1 LIPVTKS
8 KREPSFHSERSI
20 HPYFGKFG
28 SGPRRG
34 LRRDEA
40 AAYVGLS
47 ARKFDQLVADGRMP
61 KGKRVDGCVVF
72 DIVAL
77 DAAFDALGDEGP
89 ETNEW
94 DE

>member
-1 LIPVTKS
+1 VTKS
-8 KREPSFHSERSI
+8 KRGPSSQIERSI
-20 HPYFGKFG
+20 HRYFDKFG
-28 SGPRRG
+28 WGPRRG

-47 ARKFDQLVADGRMP
+47 ARKFDQLIADGRMP

-77 DAAFDALGDEGP
+77 DAAFEALGDEGP
-89 ETNEW
+89 EVNEW
-94 DE
+94 DG